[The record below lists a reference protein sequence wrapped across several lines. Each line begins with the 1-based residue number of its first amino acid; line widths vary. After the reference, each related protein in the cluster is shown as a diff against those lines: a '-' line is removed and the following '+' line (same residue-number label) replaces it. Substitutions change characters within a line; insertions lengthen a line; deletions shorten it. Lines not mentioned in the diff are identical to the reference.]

1 MAGLL
6 LHVKSVLRSLDAVT
20 SAGGRVADGGQIGG
34 ELRYRA
40 RVEAPASFDDAPRVV
55 IVAGDPLVR
64 SGLASLAEEAG
75 AEVLGTAALDA
86 VGPILDAVPVDLL
99 VVDVALEAELTALV
113 GAPAP
118 CVAMVADPATA
129 RGAVEAG
136 VPAVIARTSGPEQLW
151 AAIVAV
157 LADLRVLDPGL
168 VPDLFG
174 PTVGT
179 LNDPEAQ
186 ARAHAEAAAAAGVDL
201 TDREQEVLGLMG
213 QGLSNREIGEA
224 LEISANT
231 AKFHVKAVLD
241 KLGAQTR
248 TEAVVLALRA
258 GLLEL

>member
-1 MAGLL
+1 M
-6 LHVKSVLRSLDAVT
+6 
-20 SAGGRVADGGQIGG
+20 
-34 ELRYRA
+34 
-40 RVEAPASFDDAPRVV
+40 EAPGSFDDAPRVV

-75 AEVLGTAALDA
+75 AEVLGTSALDE
-86 VGPILDAVPVDLL
+86 VGPILDAVPVE
-99 VVDVALEAELTALV
+99 VVIVDVAIEAELSALI

-118 CVAMVADPATA
+118 CVAMVADRGTA
-129 RGAVEAG
+129 QRAVQAG
-136 VPAVIARTSGPEQLW
+136 VSAVISRTSGPEQLW

-157 LADLRVLDPGL
+157 LADLRIFDPEL
-168 VPDLFG
+168 VPELLGPAADLAA
-174 PTVGT
+174 
-179 LNDPEAQ
+179 DPEAQ
-186 ARAHAEAAAAAGVDL
+186 ARAHAEAAATAGVDL